1 MTGSRYFKWRLSGVV
16 SATALA
22 FSASPLLA
30 QAPVEDSA
38 TVPDTAAE
46 TGEIL
51 VTARKRTESL
61 SDIPETITAFS
72 SQALEKAGIK
82 NIDDIG
88 RSLPNVILN
97 RRGDNEPNAVIRGV
111 GGFGNT
117 QGVGFYVND
126 VRNVT
131 DQSARIVDLERVEV
145 LKGPQGTLYGGSS
158 IGGAIKFVT
167 KKPSFDGAEGHVKVE
182 TGGQDILNLEGAV
195 NLPISDTAAV
205 RVSAYSDSN
214 GGYLTNPLVVD
225 SRPDESKEYGLRGT
239 LRLNPGDNT
248 EILLTGRYIRM
259 NTGGYPS
266 YPTDGPSDFSF
277 VSPGIT
283 NGFNRKEVLGG
294 ILSID
299 HDLGGATFTSLS
311 SYTSRRNKILWDF
324 SLTGDPS
331 TAVVASQDD
340 PILSEVVTQEFRLA
354 SDGTGPLSWLAGLY
368 YSSYSNYD
376 LLSQVDLF
384 FNIPVVGE
392 PNVPDFYDTNTIQ
405 RNYAGFAN
413 IGYEA
418 GGFEINVGAR
428 LDHTTFR
435 GTDNATGQTGRISK
449 TIVLPKASIA
459 YDITPDT
466 LLYASV
472 SKGYEP
478 GKVPVYGDGAFQPY
492 KHETSLNYEV
502 GVKGKAFDGMF
513 TYELAGF
520 HITYKD
526 RQFENR
532 IVNDQGVIQEQIVN
546 IGKSESYGIEFSG
559 SLRLSDALTISGNGG
574 YLHSEW
580 KNGVFQFQNV
590 AGFTTPNAPEFTG
603 TLVVDYTQPVSDNLE
618 LGFRADV
625 THNSGFYWDIPNLAQ
640 QDDYNLVGLRL
651 ALSDVEKTWELAAR
665 VVNLFDKRYNYEYQD
680 EINGD
685 RDPVTGACNL
695 CGNARLGQ
703 PRLYTISLSYNF

>member
-1 MTGSRYFKWRLSGVV
+1 MTATRYFKRRLSGVV
-16 SATALA
+16 SVTALA
-22 FSASPLLA
+22 LTASPSFA
-30 QAPVEDSA
+30 QAPVEDTASESNAAA
-38 TVPDTAAE
+38 TTD
-46 TGEIL
+46 EIL

-72 SQALEKAGIK
+72 TQALEKAGIK
-82 NIDDIG
+82 NLDDIG
-88 RSLPNVILN
+88 RSLPNVVLN

-131 DQSARIVDLERVEV
+131 DQSARIIDLERVEV

-167 KKPSFDGAEGHVKVE
+167 KKPSFDGTEGHVKVE
-182 TGGQDILNLEGAV
+182 AGGQDILNLEGAV
-195 NLPISDTAAV
+195 NLPISDTAAI

-214 GGYLTNPLVVD
+214 GGYLTNPLIVD
-225 SRPDESKEYGLRGT
+225 TRPDESKEYGLRGT
-239 LRLNPGDNT
+239 LRLAAGDDT

-266 YPTDGPSDFSF
+266 YPTESPSDFSF
-277 VSPGIT
+277 ESPGIT

-311 SYTSRRNKILWDF
+311 SYTSRRNRILWDF

-368 YSSYSNYD
+368 YSSYTNFD
-376 LLSQVDLF
+376 LLTQVDLF
-384 FNIPVVGE
+384 FNVPVVGE
-392 PNVPDFYDTNTIQ
+392 PNVPDFFDTRTIQ

-428 LDHTTFR
+428 LDHSTFR
-435 GTDNATGQTGRISK
+435 GTDNSTGQTGSISK
-449 TIVLPKASIA
+449 TIVLPKVSIA
-459 YDITPDT
+459 YDVAPDT

-492 KHETSLNYEV
+492 RHETSLNYEV

-532 IVNDQGVIQEQIVN
+532 VVEDGVVLEKIVN
-546 IGKSESYGIEFSG
+546 IGKSESYGVEFSG
-559 SLRLSDALTISGNGG
+559 TLRVSDALTISANGG

-580 KNGVFQFQNV
+580 KSGVFQFADV
-590 AGFTTPNAPEFTG
+590 SGLTTPNAPEFTG
-603 TLVVDYTQPVSDNLE
+603 TLVVDYTQPVSENLE

-625 THNSGFYWDIPNLAQ
+625 SHNSGFYWDIPNQAK

-651 ALSDVEKTWELAAR
+651 ALSDVDETWELAAR

-680 EINGD
+680 AID
-685 RDPVTGACNL
+685 
-695 CGNARLGQ
+695 NARLGQ
-703 PRLYTISLSYNF
+703 PRLYTVSLSYNF